1 MRRARFTWMALFFA
15 ALAGANV
22 VLAATLWAKGAT
34 LSSLG
39 AACSVLVCLGC
50 AVLLGEGQR

>member
-22 VLAATLWAKGAT
+22 VLAATLWVKGAT

>member
-1 MRRARFTWMALFFA
+1 MRRARFTWLALFFA

-22 VLAATLWAKGAT
+22 VLAATLWTKGAT

-39 AACSVLVCLGC
+39 AALSVLVCLLC